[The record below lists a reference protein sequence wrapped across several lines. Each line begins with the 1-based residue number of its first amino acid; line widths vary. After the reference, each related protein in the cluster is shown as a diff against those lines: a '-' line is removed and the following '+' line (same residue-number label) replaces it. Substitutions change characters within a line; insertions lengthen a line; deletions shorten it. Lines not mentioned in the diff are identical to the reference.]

1 MGAEDGLGRGRPH
14 SYQGVQMIKS
24 VSTAAL
30 RPIDGLE
37 GPKDLRVEE
46 YREYDFGGRT
56 YRINNPVAFYYRN
69 GGQ

>member
-1 MGAEDGLGRGRPH
+1 
-14 SYQGVQMIKS
+14 MIKS